1 MLRLGFGTTLCV
13 CMSVEKLCCSAVPW
27 STLAKELRAVLCL
40 TTVLWMGIS
49 ILALPGEN
57 YLKKHC

>member
-1 MLRLGFGTTLCV
+1 MLRLGFGTILCE
-13 CMSVEKLCCSAVPW
+13 CLFLEKLCCSAVPW
-27 STLAKELRAVLCL
+27 SSLAKELRAVLCL
-40 TTVLWMGIS
+40 TTLSMDVS